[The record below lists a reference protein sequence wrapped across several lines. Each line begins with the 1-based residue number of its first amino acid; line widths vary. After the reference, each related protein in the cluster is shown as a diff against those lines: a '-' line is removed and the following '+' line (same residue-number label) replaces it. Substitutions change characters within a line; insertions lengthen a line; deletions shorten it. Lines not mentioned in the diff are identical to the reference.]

1 MQDRDDAIQVTSHKY
16 GRPTNPAPS
25 IKMAGKWDTTFRT
38 TFTKEDAHGKNPY
51 QCASEAKTVKTTG
64 YDKGFMLFDGNGW
77 TPTKNLG
84 SDQVRTEYRIRFNTE
99 KKP

>member
-1 MQDRDDAIQVTSHKY
+1 M
-16 GRPTNPAPS
+16 
-25 IKMAGKWDTTFRT
+25 
-38 TFTKEDAHGKNPY
+38 
-51 QCASEAKTVKTTG
+51 KTTG